1 MKIQGV
7 EGGDDAARAIAVFV
21 WSLLPEGLREIV
33 HAVSEK
39 TPYGFTDALWCLL
52 MNRRWFSCVAPEI
65 DLAFLPI
72 QSEEAA
78 GDYKDIDEVMANQ
91 ANLVKTVTALSPV
104 AVIKG

>member
-1 MKIQGV
+1 M
-7 EGGDDAARAIAVFV
+7 
-21 WSLLPEGLREIV
+21 LPEGLREIV
-33 HAVSEK
+33 LAVSEK
-39 TPYGFTDALWCLL
+39 TSYLYIITDALWCLL
-52 MNRRWFSCVAPEI
+52 MDRRWFSCVAPEI

-91 ANLVKTVTALSPV
+91 ADLVKTVTALSPV